1 MQWKKTISTN
11 DRISNPGQGIDSS
24 SIQSPSVTER
34 TQLGLVLGDGNL
46 AYRVLE
52 IASGRFDAY
61 VCFLEQTNYKRA
73 INEKLPI
80 CSSIRANLTQIK
92 KILNFFESKN
102 IYRVVLVGGV
112 SRPSIFSLAFADSDF
127 KLLLKRIQSSGDSK
141 AGELIIQFLEE
152 RGFSVIGCHQVAPEV
167 LIPRGLYVGSLKD
180 VLKDARAGFQFI
192 KLASPFDLF
201 QSAVVKNGQILAVED
216 VFGTDKLISRF
227 AKSGIKDLALVKA
240 KKLNQDPRFDL
251 PCIGAQT
258 VENMLKSGFKFLIV
272 EADSVITDNLADLI
286 RAASQHGL
294 TFASLSLDQLF
305 NPASLLDLESTAEM
319 ITRIVTNP
327 EVESLSNQPD

>member
-1 MQWKKTISTN
+1 MQWKKTISAN
-11 DRISNPGQGIDSS
+11 NQISSPSQGIDSTGTHG
-24 SIQSPSVTER
+24 PSLTQKTE
-34 TQLGLVLGDGNL
+34 LGLVLGDGNL

-52 IASGRFDAY
+52 IASSRFDAY

-102 IYRVVLVGGV
+102 IYKVVLVGGV
-112 SRPSIFSLAFADSDF
+112 SRPNIFSLAFADSEF

-141 AGELIIQFLEE
+141 AGALIIQFLEE

-180 VLKDARAGFQFI
+180 VVKDARAGFQFI

-201 QSAVVKNGQILAVED
+201 QSVVVKNGHILAVED

-240 KKLNQDPRFDL
+240 KKVNQDPRFDL
-251 PCIGAQT
+251 PCIGVQT

-272 EADSVITDNLADLI
+272 EADSVVTDNLANLI
-286 RAASQHGL
+286 KAASQHGL
-294 TFASLSLDQLF
+294 AFASLSLDQLF
-305 NPASLLDLESTAEM
+305 DPSSLLELEGTAEL
-319 ITRIVTNP
+319 ITKIVTKP
-327 EVESLSNQPD
+327 ETELVSDQAR